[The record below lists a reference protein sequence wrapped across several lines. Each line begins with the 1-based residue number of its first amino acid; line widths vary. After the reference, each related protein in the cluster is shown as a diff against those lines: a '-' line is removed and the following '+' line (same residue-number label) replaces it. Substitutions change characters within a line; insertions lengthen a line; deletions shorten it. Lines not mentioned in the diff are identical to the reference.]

1 MYLDLNTSYK
11 EMMAFTDDSCR
22 EFVEVLASKAPVP
35 GGGGA
40 SALIGAIGTALGNM
54 VGSLT
59 VGKKKYADVEEDII
73 ELKKKADKLQDEL
86 LALVAA
92 DAEVF
97 EPLSKAY
104 GMPKNTPEQQAA
116 KDAVMAEC
124 LTAACGVPLEIME
137 KACEGIELAK
147 EFAEKGSRLA
157 LSDAGVSAAALKAAL
172 QGASLNVFI
181 NTSAMKNRE
190 EAEADEKK
198 ANDMLDKYTKMA
210 DEVFAYV
217 RERL

>member
-1 MYLDLNTSYK
+1 MS
-11 EMMAFTDDSCR
+11 FTEKSC
-22 EFVEVLASKAPVP
+22 EDFVKVLASKEPVP

-40 SALIGAIGTALGNM
+40 SALVGAVGTALGNM

-59 VGKKKYADVEEDII
+59 VGKKKYADVEGEMI
-73 ELKKKADKLQDEL
+73 ELKKKADSLQDEL
-86 LALVAA
+86 IALVGK

-104 GMPKNTPEQQAA
+104 GMPKDTPEQIAE
-116 KDAVMAEC
+116 KEAVMAKC

-147 EFAEKGSRLA
+147 EFADKGSKLA
-157 LSDAGVSAAALKAAL
+157 LSDAGVSAIMLKSAL

-181 NTSAMKNRE
+181 NTSSMKDRK

-198 ANDMLDKYTKMA
+198 ANAMLDKYTVMA
-210 DEVFAYV
+210 DEVFSSV